1 MGFGGRLALLY
12 SPSRPHPMASCSNP
26 RENPPPV
33 LRALAFVVVGLCA
46 GVAAEAETTP
56 YKWWSSRQVQM
67 ELHLTSQQVTRID
80 EIFESSLPARRAL
93 RQELDALERKLDTL
107 LDSAAVDDSAAAALI
122 TRVETA
128 RARRN
133 IARMTMLYRI
143 RQVLTAEQRRWLQ
156 AHALQLD
163 GRKRERK
170 SMP

>member
-1 MGFGGRLALLY
+1 
-12 SPSRPHPMASCSNP
+12 MASCSNP

-33 LRALAFVVVGLCA
+33 LRALAFVAAALCA

-80 EIFESSLPARRAL
+80 EIFESSLPTRRAL
-93 RQELDALERKLDTL
+93 RQELDALERQLDTL

-143 RQVLTAEQRRWLQ
+143 RQVLTAEQRRWFQ
-156 AHALQLD
+156 THALQLD

-170 SMP
+170 SVP